1 MQITA
6 ETLRRRESLTFLFAI
21 IAEHQNFWKNQ
32 APSECPKFQNKKKG
46 IAGCFPAIPMLSTAS
61 SDIL

>member
-6 ETLRRRESLTFLFAI
+6 ETRRRRGSLTFLFAI
-21 IAEHQNFWKNQ
+21 SRASKLLEKSGAVRVPEIPE
-32 APSECPKFQNKKKG
+32 EKKG